1 MKPIVPC
8 LFVSALL
15 VISLFPISAHC
26 QQHPVI
32 SSYMKQP
39 LLLSPAAVGID
50 SSTHLDVT
58 HRSQWRKYDNF
69 SDGKSGPAS
78 QLQMVTASMQLRD
91 SAGGLGLLVYR
102 DEAGPL
108 QTFDMKVS
116 YGYHIRYTKKGT
128 IGLGAG
134 VGVRAKT
141 MDYNDYIVKHPD
153 DALLGE
159 GAVTQ
164 IKPDLSLGVWLNHE
178 KYYFG
183 GSYAHFLGADYDQV
197 NVQDEAL
204 ITITGG
210 YHFQL
215 DKNWKVTPGFL
226 LMNEASQTTFAIH
239 TLGTYRDLFEGGIS
253 YRHEEAFSVL
263 MGTRLLKDR
272 SLRLVLATDMITE
285 NKGAKGN
292 ASFEVILGY
301 RFL

>member
-1 MKPIVPC
+1 MKPAVFC
-8 LFVSALL
+8 LFATALL
-15 VISLFPISAHC
+15 ISLFPISANC

-32 SSYMKQP
+32 SSYMQQP

-50 SSTHLDVT
+50 SSTHVSVM
-58 HRSQWRKYDNF
+58 HRSQWRKYNNF
-69 SDGKSGPAS
+69 SDDKSSPAS
-78 QLQMVTASMQLRD
+78 QLQMVTASLQLRD
-91 SAGGLGLLVYR
+91 SVGGLGLLMYR
-102 DEAGPL
+102 DDTGPL

-116 YGYHIRYTKKGT
+116 YGYHIRYTKRGT

-141 MDYNDYIVKHPD
+141 MDYDDYIVKHPD

-159 GAVTQ
+159 GKVTQ
-164 IKPDLSLGVWLNHE
+164 VKPDLSLGLWVNHE

-183 GSYAHFLGADYDQV
+183 GSYAHFLNAEYDQV
-197 NVQDEAL
+197 NVPDEAL
-204 ITITGG
+204 ITVTGG
-210 YHFQL
+210 YHFQV

-226 LMNEASQTTFAIH
+226 LVNEATETTVAIH
-239 TLGTYRDLFEGGIS
+239 TLATYRDVFDGGIS
-253 YRHEEAFSVL
+253 YRHEEAVSVL
-263 MGTRLLKDR
+263 LGTRLLKDR

-285 NKGAKGN
+285 NKDAKSN

>member
-1 MKPIVPC
+1 MKPTVFS
-8 LFVSALL
+8 LFVTALL
-15 VISLFPISAHC
+15 IISVLPMSVRG

-32 SSYMKQP
+32 SSYMQQP
-39 LLLSPAAVGID
+39 LLLSPAAVGVD
-50 SSTHLDVT
+50 SSTHLSLL
-58 HRSQWRKYDNF
+58 HRSQWRKYENF
-69 SDGKSGPAS
+69 SDDKSRPAS
-78 QLQMVTASMQLRD
+78 QLQMVTASLQLRD

-102 DEAGPL
+102 DDAGPL

-116 YGYHIRYTKKGT
+116 YAYHLQYTKKGT
-128 IGLGAG
+128 LGLGVG

-141 MDYNDYIVKHPD
+141 MDYDDYIIKHPD

-164 IKPDLSLGVWLNHE
+164 IKPDLSLGLWVNHE

-183 GSYAHFLGADYDQV
+183 GSYAHFLDANYDKV

-204 ITITGG
+204 ITVTGG
-210 YHFQL
+210 YHFRV

-239 TLGTYRDLFEGGIS
+239 TLGTYRDVFDGGIS
-253 YRHEEAFSVL
+253 YRHEEAVSVL
-263 MGTRLLKDR
+263 VGTRLLNDR
-272 SLRLVLATDMITE
+272 SLRLVLATDLITE
-285 NKGAKGN
+285 NKGAKSN
-292 ASFEVILGY
+292 ASFEVIVGY